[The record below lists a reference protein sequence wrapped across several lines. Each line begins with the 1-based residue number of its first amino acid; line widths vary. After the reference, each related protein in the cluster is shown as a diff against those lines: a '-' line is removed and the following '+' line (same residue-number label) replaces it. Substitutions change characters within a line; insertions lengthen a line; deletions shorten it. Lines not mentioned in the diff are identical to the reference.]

1 MDLESSDGA
10 EVGLVFFFFL
20 IYLFILGYAGSALL
34 SAGSLQL
41 RQAGAALR

>member
-10 EVGLVFFFFL
+10 EVGLFF
-20 IYLFILGYAGSALL
+20 YLFILGCAGSALL

-41 RQAGAALR
+41 WQAGAALR